1 MTEDVQRHK
10 GVPFALDA
18 ANQVVSPYTAP
29 RGALYT
35 CLHCHERVT
44 LRRGQVRVPHFAH
57 RPDSQCTASYESL
70 EHSAFK
76 KLLAQ
81 GLHRHRKFTAELRC
95 PACGHDQ
102 RTTYKLPPDATVDE
116 EVAVQNYRADVALLR
131 GEEVIFVFEVYVT
144 NEVSGEKAL
153 ALQVPWLEVAAN
165 PAGVAHPEKPPAVRV
180 LDTNLFRHRPCKA
193 CGSQAGSKAEA
204 EQLKLLAQEAQWQL
218 EEQARKK
225 VEAKRREQEKAGRRG
240 TLVSLRTKG
249 EPPPSWITAREQR
262 YVDYRAPLFVTVK
275 GCPLL
280 VHPQLLPEF
289 SLCHTLEGTY
299 KLKGYALRLVSPD
312 GQESYA
318 SARLGELLTD
328 LLAGRKEA
336 ALEAEL
342 LIEDVRR
349 AVEAIEKEAQANK
362 AHPEPMQP
370 RLL

>member
-1 MTEDVQRHK
+1 MAQTRA
-10 GVPFALDA
+10 FARL
-18 ANQVVSPYTAP
+18 SPYTAP

-35 CLHCHERVT
+35 CLHCRERVT

-81 GLHRHRKFTAELRC
+81 GLRQHRKFTAQLRC
-95 PACGHDQ
+95 PACEHDQ
-102 RTTYKLPPDATVDE
+102 RTTYKLPPDTTVEE

-131 GEEVIFVFEVYVT
+131 GEEVVFAFEVYVIH
-144 NEVSGEKAL
+144 EVSGEKAL

-193 CGSQAGSKAEA
+193 CGSQAGSRAEA
-204 EQLKLLAQEAQWQL
+204 EQLKLLAKEAQWRL
-218 EEQARKK
+218 EEEARKK
-225 VEAKRREQEKAGRRG
+225 AEAERREQEKAGRRG

-249 EPPPSWITAREQR
+249 EPPPSWVTAREQR
-262 YVDYRAPLFVTVK
+262 YVDYRAPLFVIVK

-280 VHPQLLPEF
+280 VHPQLLPEL
-289 SLCHTLEGTY
+289 SLCHAPEGTY
-299 KLKGYALRLVSPD
+299 KLKGYALHLVSHD
-312 GQESYA
+312 GQQSYA

-328 LLAGRKEA
+328 FLTGRREASPEAGC
-336 ALEAEL
+336 LV
-342 LIEDVRR
+342 EDVRR
-349 AVEAIEKEAQANK
+349 IVETLEEAMRPSKTN
-362 AHPEPMQP
+362 PEATQP

>member
-1 MTEDVQRHK
+1 MTEDVQRHR

-35 CLHCHERVT
+35 CLHCYERVT

-81 GLHRHRKFTAELRC
+81 GLRRHRKFTAQLRC
-95 PACGHDQ
+95 PACDHDQ
-102 RTTYKLPPDATVDE
+102 RTTYNLPPATTVQE

-131 GEEVIFVFEVYVT
+131 GGKVIFAFEVYVT
-144 NEVSGEKAL
+144 HEVSGEKAL
-153 ALQVPWLEVAAN
+153 GLQVPWLEVAAN

-193 CGSQAGSKAEA
+193 CGSQAGSRAEA
-204 EQLKLLAQEAQWQL
+204 ERLKLLAKEAQWRL
-218 EEQARKK
+218 EEEARKK
-225 VEAKRREQEKAGRRG
+225 ANAERREQERAGRRG
-240 TLVSLRTKG
+240 TLLSLRTKG
-249 EPPPSWITAREQR
+249 EPPPTWVTAREQR

-280 VHPQLLPEF
+280 VHPQLLPEL
-289 SLCHTLEGTY
+289 SLCRAPEGTY
-299 KLKGYALRLVSPD
+299 KLKGYALHLVSHD
-312 GQESYA
+312 GQQSYA

-328 LLAGRKEA
+328 FLAGRREA
-336 ALEAEL
+336 APEAES
-342 LIEDVRR
+342 LIDDVRR
-349 AVEAIEKEAQANK
+349 VVEAIEKEAQAKK
-362 AHPEPMQP
+362 AHPEPTQP